1 VLQSFYMLAVAIAG
15 SDGSYPF
22 YLDTIMSLASSTG
35 AVLIW
40 FAFFP
45 PPSYLRWVSRRP
57 AFRAA

>member
-1 VLQSFYMLAVAIAG
+1 LAAAIAG
-15 SDGSYPF
+15 SNGSYPI

-40 FAFFP
+40 FAFFA
-45 PPSYLRWVSRRP
+45 PPSCLRWVSRGP